1 MPVKG
6 RSCEVLFWKF
16 TGSVFVCGVSLP
28 PLRYLS
34 HFGFGLTDFDLAVG
48 RHSLMTFLFYSYTAV
63 RHVRT
68 GLCRAVPFE
77 HCFPPCFLDAVT
89 RGSSR
94 YLYCTDGT
102 GGSHEMTMR
111 QNEACVHFGCHDA
124 VVSPMGLM
132 YDLVTA
138 FASSFL
144 FPSCLPA
151 SQCPTMEPGGVSVL
165 PR

>member
-34 HFGFGLTDFDLAVG
+34 HFGFPLTDFDLAVG
-48 RHSLMTFLFYSYTAV
+48 RHLLMTFLFHSYTAV

-68 GLCRAVPFE
+68 GLCGAVPFE
-77 HCFPPCFLDAVT
+77 RSFPPYFLIAVM

-94 YLYCTDGT
+94 YFYCKDGS
-102 GGSHEMTMR
+102 GVKLEMTMR

-124 VVSPMGLM
+124 VVSPLGLL

-138 FASSFL
+138 FASSFI
-144 FPSCLPA
+144 
-151 SQCPTMEPGGVSVL
+151 
-165 PR
+165 